1 MNSSVLLSRGEFP
14 SEEESDLELT
24 TPFISFSQVQEIA
37 SELFDSEGAIYSED
51 EIEISEKLSPL
62 IENGRAL
69 HQELLDKVAESE
81 EWNTLSEEEKDSI
94 INFSNDQHVVLSL
107 IYFLDN
113 PNLEYEANE
122 AGIDAGVIK
131 DCVSFALGVRGI
143 QEIIQNT
150 KSLITVKDTIKVLKI
165 IGRRY
170 LGFVGLAWMIWD
182 FMDCVASFND

>member
-51 EIEISEKLSPL
+51 EIEISEKISPL